1 MMAGENGGEE
11 QEQKRPKNMGT
22 EIEEVKADGLK
33 REFAVAIDPQEI
45 ARRIEIALMDLRD
58 KVRLKGFRPG
68 KAPLSLLEKLY
79 GEAVF
84 GEVAEEAIKEHT
96 DRLFR
101 ERKLRPAMQPEI
113 EVETAER
120 EQGIRY
126 TIKAEVLPEID
137 VRGFKAPKLERVVG
151 TVTDDEVEAALERL
165 AAQARRFEPA
175 AKNYKAKTGDVVV
188 VDFVGRVDGEEFEGG
203 KAENAELELGA
214 AGYIPGFEDQ
224 LVGAKAGEERIVK
237 VTFPED
243 YRVKELAGREAEFT
257 VNVKEVKKPTEA
269 VLDDELA
276 RQFGMEN
283 LEALKRAITEQL
295 EQEAK
300 ELSRQQ
306 VKRALLDRLSEM
318 YDFPVPEGMVRL
330 EYRDIWE
337 QIKRDLVASGEGDA
351 EELREKEEPDDEG
364 ERAEFLA
371 IAERRV
377 RLGLL
382 LSELGLANNIEIS
395 RDELMRK
402 VAEEARRF
410 PGQEQQVFE
419 YFTKNPQAMAQLRA
433 PIYEDKVVDYILELA
448 EVEERTVPLAELR
461 RIVTEGEAAAEGGA
475 EAKKSVKTGK
485 KAKPSAAKASAAK
498 QKKASAKKKA
508 PAKKAAGGVEE
519 GAEKK
524 TAPAKKTAAKKSGT
538 EQKAATKKASA
549 KKSTAKKSTAKKS
562 AAKGE

>member
-1 MMAGENGGEE
+1 
-11 QEQKRPKNMGT
+11 MGT

-33 REFAVAIDPQEI
+33 REFAVAIDPEEL

-68 KAPLSLLEKLY
+68 KAPLGLLEKLY
-79 GEAVF
+79 GEAVL

-113 EVETAER
+113 EVETVER

-126 TIKAEVLPEID
+126 RVRAEVLPEID
-137 VRGFKAPKLERVVG
+137 VRDFKAPKLERVVG
-151 TVTDDEVEAALERL
+151 TVTDDEVAAALERL
-165 AAQARRFEPA
+165 AGQARRFEPA

-203 KAENAELELGA
+203 RAENAEIELGA

-224 LVGAKAGEERIVK
+224 LVGAKAGEERTIRV
-237 VTFPED
+237 VFPED
-243 YRVKELAGREAEFT
+243 YRVENLAGREAEFAVT
-257 VNVKEVKKPTEA
+257 VKEVKKPAE
-269 VLDDELA
+269 VKIDDELA

-283 LEALKRAITEQL
+283 LEALKKAVTEQL

-337 QIKRDLVASGEGDA
+337 QIKRDLIVSGEGDP
-351 EELREKEEPDDEG
+351 EELRDKEEPDDEE
-364 ERAEFLA
+364 ERAEFRA

-419 YFTKNPQAMAQLRA
+419 YYTKNPQAMAQLRA
-433 PIYEDKVVDYILELA
+433 PIYEDKVVDFILELA

-461 RIVTEGEAAAEGGA
+461 RLVTEGAGEEEG
-475 EAKKSVKTGK
+475 
-485 KAKPSAAKASAAK
+485 AKAGTAK
-498 QKKASAKKKA
+498 TKKKAS
-508 PAKKAAGGVEE
+508 
-519 GAEKK
+519 
-524 TAPAKKTAAKKSGT
+524 AKKTAAKKKTSAK
-538 EQKAATKKASA
+538 KAADDGKSAKKATTKKKASTKKAADEGAKKTATKKKATAKNA
-549 KKSTAKKSTAKKS
+549 KKKADAGKS
-562 AAKGE
+562 